1 MTSLKPRSPKP
12 ATVRRLSRLTLFLL
26 LAAAVGAQGWAADN
40 PRFTRD
46 AVKVDIPAVTLVDQ
60 DGDRVDFRAL
70 TLSDKPVF
78 VDFIFATCT
87 TICPVLSAGYTSIQ
101 RKLGDGLLDRVTLVS
116 ITIDP
121 ENDGPEE
128 LTAYLNKYRAKPGWE
143 FLTGTRDD
151 IDRVMQS
158 FDAYIPDKM
167 SHKPLLFIRT
177 PSDGSWV
184 RLYGFASSAD
194 LMAELERASGGQV
207 KAGVKP

>member
-1 MTSLKPRSPKP
+1 MSHPRIGVAIRPDVIGV
-12 ATVRRLSRLTLFLL
+12 ARVLAVGLI
-26 LAAAVGAQGWAADN
+26 AAALCSPGWAADN

-46 AVKVDIPAVTLVDQ
+46 EVKVDPPAVTLIDQ
-60 DGDRVDFRAL
+60 NGDRIDFRAL

-101 RKLGDGLLDRVTLVS
+101 RKLGDNLDRVTLVS

-128 LTAYLNKYRAKPGWE
+128 LTSYLERYRAKPGWE
-143 FLTGTRDD
+143 FLTGTRAD
-151 IDRVMQS
+151 IDAVMQA

-177 PSDGSWV
+177 PKDGSWV
-184 RLYGFASSAD
+184 RLYGFAGSAD
-194 LMAELERASGGQV
+194 LMAELARASGGAGP
-207 KAGVKP
+207 AGVPK

>member
-12 ATVRRLSRLTLFLL
+12 TVAHRLPRVILLLL

-46 AVKVDIPAVTLVDQ
+46 EVKVDPPAVTLIDQ
-60 DGDRVDFRAL
+60 NGDRIDFRAL

-101 RKLGDGLLDRVTLVS
+101 RKLGDKLDSVSLVS

-121 ENDGPEE
+121 EHDGPEE
-128 LTAYLNKYRAKPGWE
+128 LTEYLERYQAKPGWE
-143 FLTGTRDD
+143 FLTGTRAD
-151 IDRVMQS
+151 IDAVMHA
-158 FDAYIPDKM
+158 FDAYVPNKM
-167 SHKPLLFIRT
+167 SHRPIVFIRT
-177 PSDGSWV
+177 PSSGSWV
-184 RLYGFASSAD
+184 RLYGFASGAD
-194 LMAELERASGGQV
+194 LMAELGRAAGGEAP
-207 KAGVKP
+207 AGVPK

>member
-1 MTSLKPRSPKP
+1 VNGVARALVV
-12 ATVRRLSRLTLFLL
+12 ALV
-26 LAAAVGAQGWAADN
+26 AAALCVPGLAADN

-46 AVKVDIPAVTLVDQ
+46 EVKVDPPAVTLIDQ
-60 DGDRVDFRAL
+60 DGDRIDFRAL

-101 RKLGDGLLDRVTLVS
+101 RKLGSDLDRVTLVS

-128 LTAYLNKYRAKPGWE
+128 LTAYLNKYRAKPGWD

-151 IDRVMQS
+151 IDRVMQA

-167 SHKPLLFIRT
+167 SHKPLLFIRA
-177 PSDGSWV
+177 PKDGSWV

>member
-12 ATVRRLSRLTLFLL
+12 TVAHRLPRVILLLL

-46 AVKVDIPAVTLVDQ
+46 EVKVDPPAVTLIDQ
-60 DGDRVDFRAL
+60 NGDRIDFRAL

-101 RKLGDGLLDRVTLVS
+101 RKLGDKLDSVSLLS

-143 FLTGTRDD
+143 FLTGTRAD
-151 IDRVMQS
+151 IDKVMQS

-184 RLYGFASSAD
+184 RLYGFAGSAD
-194 LMAELERASGGQV
+194 LMAELTRASGGGG
-207 KAGVKP
+207 KAGMAK

>member
-1 MTSLKPRSPKP
+1 MTNPWVRSPMSTEALRFP
-12 ATVRRLSRLTLFLL
+12 RLIVSLL
-26 LAAAVGAQGWAADN
+26 IAAAVGGQGWSADN

-46 AVKVDIPAVTLVDQ
+46 EVKVDPPAVTLIDQ
-60 DGDRVDFRAL
+60 NGDRIDFRAL

-101 RKLGDGLLDRVTLVS
+101 RKLGDDLDRVTLVS

-128 LTAYLNKYRAKPGWE
+128 LKEYLERYRAKPGWE
-143 FLTGTRDD
+143 FLTGTRAD
-151 IDRVMQS
+151 IDTVMRA
-158 FDAYIPDKM
+158 FDAYVPDKM
-167 SHKPLLFIRT
+167 SHRPLLFIRT

-184 RLYGFASSAD
+184 RLYGFAGSAD
-194 LMAELERASGGQV
+194 LMAELARASGGAGS
-207 KAGVKP
+207 AGVQK

>member
-1 MTSLKPRSPKP
+1 MANSRGRSSRRSLTIRAARVVAALSV
-12 ATVRRLSRLTLFLL
+12 ATALCVPGL
-26 LAAAVGAQGWAADN
+26 AADN

-46 AVKVDIPAVTLVDQ
+46 EVKVDPPAVTLIDQ
-60 DGDRVDFRAL
+60 DGDRIDFRAL

-101 RKLGDGLLDRVTLVS
+101 RKLGDNLDRVSLVS

-128 LTAYLNKYRAKPGWE
+128 LTAYLEKYRAKPGWE

-151 IDRVMQS
+151 IDRVMQA

-167 SHKPLLFIRT
+167 SHKPLLFIRA
-177 PSDGSWV
+177 PKDGSWV

-194 LMAELERASGGQV
+194 LMAELERAAGGPAP
-207 KAGVKP
+207 AGVAK

>member
-1 MTSLKPRSPKP
+1 MTNSRDRSSRRSL
-12 ATVRRLSRLTLFLL
+12 AVR
-26 LAAAVGAQGWAADN
+26 AAPVVAALVVAGALCVRGWGADN

-46 AVKVDIPAVTLVDQ
+46 EVKVDPPAVTLIDQ
-60 DGDRVDFRAL
+60 NGDRIDFRAL

-101 RKLGDGLLDRVTLVS
+101 RKLGDDLDRVRLVS

-128 LTAYLNKYRAKPGWE
+128 LKEYLERYRAKPGWE
-143 FLTGTRDD
+143 FLTGTRAD
-151 IDRVMQS
+151 IDKVMRA
-158 FDAYIPDKM
+158 FDAYVPDKM
-167 SHKPLLFIRT
+167 SHRPLLFIRT
-177 PSDGSWV
+177 PKDGTWV

-194 LMAELERASGGQV
+194 LMAELERAAGGSAP
-207 KAGVKP
+207 AGAQK

>member
-1 MTSLKPRSPKP
+1 MLHPRVGVAIRPDVTGV
-12 ATVRRLSRLTLFLL
+12 ARILAVALV
-26 LAAAVGAQGWAADN
+26 AAALSGFGWTADN
-40 PRFTRD
+40 PRFTRTD
-46 AVKVDIPAVTLVDQ
+46 VKVDPPAVTLVDQ

-78 VDFIFATCT
+78 VDFIYATCT

-101 RKLGDGLLDRVTLVS
+101 RKLGDNLDRVSLVS

-128 LTAYLNKYRAKPGWE
+128 LTAYLERYRAKPGWE
-143 FLTGTRDD
+143 FLTGTRAD
-151 IDRVMQS
+151 IDKVMQS

-177 PSDGSWV
+177 PKDGSWV

-194 LMAELERASGGQV
+194 LMAELARASGGAV
-207 KAGVKP
+207 PAGVPK